1 MVWMGRE
8 VRSRTDYIMGMD
20 LRIFSK
26 MSVRDPRHNSDYYM
40 IFGCLHIATLRDN
53 TKYLG
58 RLTRVPFRPP
68 TASIIEECLFSDL
81 QQAIPNPKARESDK
95 NS

>member
-40 IFGCLHIATLRDN
+40 IFVL
-53 TKYLG
+53 K
-58 RLTRVPFRPP
+58 
-68 TASIIEECLFSDL
+68 
-81 QQAIPNPKARESDK
+81 QQH
-95 NS
+95 